1 MTAAA
6 SSLASNST
14 PHNATLPAWEVI
26 CAWPV
31 SGQYGPGSRYLY
43 YALVAACVLARKS
56 EWLRNACLAAGLL
69 FPAIAAFHGIVL
81 TAMHNNGQSFGRSW
95 IDMMIAD
102 TGDYLGAV
110 DMDVYGAFQLCT
122 IGILAAPVTVRW
134 SKTYFYDP
142 ARNLI
147 FLWTALILAGELVAT
162 PFPMPTPCQPQ
173 KYAEVQ
179 SLTETCQGLLSLT
192 VEFYRIEPV
201 ECTQDG
207 GGNVLSPVTNQTFPY
222 ESGAC
227 SNIPCSVGGGPWS
240 SLRQGS
246 TNEIFIIPAPQ
257 KLTFGAATL
266 LAAACCIP
274 AILSMVSMWNK
285 ILEINWKRRFGQR
298 NNTSNA
304 EQARQNEDEEV
315 IEGTN
320 GATVGKMNNVNEII
334 RQFLSVVQ
342 IPVFVGAVLAIMVI
356 GELNFWSESVNYQTE
371 PVTSIGQWAPIIG
384 TVLAALGSL
393 YVAWDMTP
401 QQSRAA
407 PADAGGR
414 LDEPNGQHDNSSPHG
429 LNSRQNTTVADESH
443 VHSFPRNSREAPSAH
458 LMTHDSPI
466 LRMTDSPE
474 MVEARRIMSNQSTS
488 PDLHRYMS
496 NNTTNNGD
504 EEEGGRPADA
514 GGRRK
519 VAQIFGDLGRYMG
532 TPAPDLFDDSEFR
545 RGRAMDFP
553 EIPGEAVRNPDLEQI
568 RSQYNQPHDSD
579 EDEVTPPPLGR
590 SRSRAESFIEGYDAM
605 GISSISRSA
614 SPSRVQSLSRSRSR
628 PPPSP
633 GIATRASTMPVVRTP
648 HNSPPQSPTTD
659 IRDGRPRRRET
670 LEVPSPVRPQITSW
684 SNTLPTTTQN
694 FTSTE
699 EAPNSERIPPT
710 IVISPDSGAGPS
722 RLPATSIVDPTVEPP
737 KPARDPSG

>member
-81 TAMHNNGQSFGRSW
+81 AAMHNN
-95 IDMMIAD
+95 
-102 TGDYLGAV
+102 GAV

-147 FLWTALILAGELVAT
+147 FLWTALILAGELAAT
-162 PFPMPTPCQPQ
+162 PFPMPTPCRPQ
-173 KYAEVQ
+173 KYAKVQ

-207 GGNVLSPVTNQTFPY
+207 GGT
-222 ESGAC
+222 
-227 SNIPCSVGGGPWS
+227 NIPCSVGGGPWS

-443 VHSFPRNSREAPSAH
+443 AHSFPRNSREAPSAH

-648 HNSPPQSPTTD
+648 TTLC
-659 IRDGRPRRRET
+659 RS
-670 LEVPSPVRPQITSW
+670 LL
-684 SNTLPTTTQN
+684 LPT
-694 FTSTE
+694 SVMGDRGDERRWRCHRHTE

>member
-1 MTAAA
+1 MSPVVPVGDRA
-6 SSLASNST
+6 SISNLTLSNST
-14 PHNATLPAWEVI
+14 PANATLPPWEVI

-43 YALVAACVLARKS
+43 YALVAACILARKS

-81 TAMHNNGQSFGRSW
+81 AAMHNN
-95 IDMMIAD
+95 
-102 TGDYLGAV
+102 GAV

-147 FLWTALILAGELVAT
+147 FLWTALIFA
-162 PFPMPTPCQPQ
+162 
-173 KYAEVQ
+173 
-179 SLTETCQGLLSLT
+179 GLLSLT
-192 VEFYRIEPV
+192 VEFYRLEPI

-207 GGNVLSPVTNQTFPY
+207 DGNVISPATNPAFPY
-222 ESGAC
+222 ETPNVC
-227 SNIPCSVGGGPWS
+227 RNIPCSVDDGPWS

-257 KLTFGAATL
+257 RLTFGAATL

-285 ILEINWKRRFGQR
+285 ILEINWKRLFGHKR
-298 NNTSNA
+298 NHGSNRISD
-304 EQARQNEDEEV
+304 EEQQQARNQEV

-320 GATVGKMNNVNEII
+320 GATVGGMKNVNEMI

-342 IPVFVGAVLAIMVI
+342 IPVFVGAVLTIMVI

-371 PVTSIGQWAPIIG
+371 PVTSIGQWAPIVG

-393 YVAWDMTP
+393 YVLGMNPPP
-401 QQSRAA
+401 QTQSQ
-407 PADAGGR
+407 PGIVGGH
-414 LDEPNGQHDNSSPHG
+414 LDDTIHRHDNISQHG
-429 LNSRQNTTVADESH
+429 LDNRQNTVILDGAHANAS
-443 VHSFPRNSREAPSAH
+443 PRNSRESPSAH
-458 LMTHDSPI
+458 RLEHDSPI
-466 LRMTDSPE
+466 PRMTDSPE
-474 MVEARRIMSNQSTS
+474 MVEVRPIMSAQSTS

-496 NNTTNNGD
+496 NGGGSED
-504 EEEGGRPADA
+504 EEARSTDA

-579 EDEVTPPPLGR
+579 EEGTPLALAR
-590 SRSRAESFIEGYDAM
+590 SRSRAGSFVGVAVDYDAM
-605 GISSISRSA
+605 GISTTISRSA

-633 GIATRASTMPVVRTP
+633 GTATRSSTMPVGRT
-648 HNSPPQSPTTD
+648 SKSDSQPQSPSTG
-659 IRDGRPRRRET
+659 IRDTRPRRRET
-670 LEVPSPVRPQITSW
+670 LEVPSPVRPHATAW
-684 SNTLPTTTQN
+684 SNSTPTTAAPQSG
-694 FTSTE
+694 TSTE
-699 EAPNSERIPPT
+699 ETPTSEPCPPT
-710 IVISPDSGAGPS
+710 IVISPDPEIASSASSRPPTLEPS
-722 RLPATSIVDPTVEPP
+722 
-737 KPARDPSG
+737 KPNRDPAG

>member
-1 MTAAA
+1 MPVWPPA
-6 SSLASNST
+6 SCS
-14 PHNATLPAWEVI
+14 
-26 CAWPV
+26 
-31 SGQYGPGSRYLY
+31 
-43 YALVAACVLARKS
+43 
-56 EWLRNACLAAGLL
+56 
-69 FPAIAAFHGIVL
+69 PAIAAFHGIVL
-81 TAMHNNGQSFGRSW
+81 AAMHNNGQFFGRSW
-95 IDMMIAD
+95 IEMMIAD
-102 TGDYLGAV
+102 TGKLGAV

-147 FLWTALILAGELVAT
+147 FLWTALILAG
-162 PFPMPTPCQPQ
+162 
-173 KYAEVQ
+173 
-179 SLTETCQGLLSLT
+179 LLSLT

-207 GGNVLSPVTNQTFPY
+207 QGNVISPATNPDFPY
-222 ESGAC
+222 GSDNVC
-227 SNIPCSVGGGPWS
+227 SNIPCSTDVGPWS

-285 ILEINWKRRFGQR
+285 ILEINWKRRFGHR
-298 NNTSNA
+298 NNTNNA
-304 EQARQNEDEEV
+304 EQAQQNEDEEV

-320 GATVGKMNNVNEII
+320 GATVGKMKNVNDII

-401 QQSRAA
+401 QSRAA
-407 PADAGGR
+407 PAIAGGGH
-414 LDEPNGQHDNSSPHG
+414 LGGPNGHHHDNSSPQG
-429 LNSRQNTTVADESH
+429 LNSRQNTTMPDETH
-443 VHSFPRNSREAPSAH
+443 IHSYPRNSRESPSAH
-458 LMTHDSPI
+458 HLVHDSPV

-488 PDLHRYMS
+488 PDLNRYMS
-496 NNTTNNGD
+496 NNTNTNTNTNNGD
-504 EEEGGRPADA
+504 EDEGGRPADA

-579 EDEVTPPPLGR
+579 EDETPPPLGR

-605 GISSISRSA
+605 CISTISRSA

-628 PPPSP
+628 PP

-648 HNSPPQSPTTD
+648 HNSPPQSPVTD
-659 IRDGRPRRRET
+659 VRDARPRRRET
-670 LEVPSPVRPQITSW
+670 LEVPSPVRQHATSW
-684 SNTLPTTTQN
+684 SNTQPITTQN

-699 EAPNSERIPPT
+699 EAPNSDPSPPT
-710 IVISPDSGAGPS
+710 IVISPDPQTGPL
-722 RLPATSIVDPTVEPP
+722 RPPATSTLDPTVEPP
-737 KPARDPSG
+737 KPDRDPSG